1 MHERCWFIDLQPDIA
16 HTEYCILPCYGIW
29 CKYHID
35 NNSVN
40 MFGEQRA
47 IECREFDMII
57 IIITLIKHP
66 ENGEQRKP
74 YVYAFFFQLLR
85 ILHTYCRIEH
95 HEPIYLCYA

>member
-1 MHERCWFIDLQPDIA
+1 MTEMHERCWFIDLQPDIA

-57 IIITLIKHP
+57 IIITLIKHRKTANR
-66 ENGEQRKP
+66 EN
-74 YVYAFFFQLLR
+74 
-85 ILHTYCRIEH
+85 HTYMRFSFNYYEYYTHIVE
-95 HEPIYLCYA
+95 